1 MDPSTPSPFIN
12 WNQPNLKDAWT
23 RFSKHVELMFSGPL
37 NGKSNTVKC
46 SYLLIWVGEKGRD
59 IFSTFVVPDSSE
71 NNPTE
76 YLRLFKNHVEPSS
89 NPIFERFKFHRRN
102 QKEFETIEQYI
113 TDLKLIAQ
121 NCSYSQQDEMVRDQL
136 IFGLKNDRLRE
147 RLLAES
153 WSLTLDRAVLICRTF
168 QETQAQLQT
177 MHDEAK
183 QTLKQEV
190 DVVSRRVTDSRANKD
205 CYFCG
210 GPYSNEHRCPAK
222 GKKNVRNVHDR
233 LMVVEDC
240 VATSEFF
247 IDSIDSAA
255 ESSTIAT
262 IRLVE
267 QNTCVNFKID
277 TGAEVN
283 VLPSQ
288 IYSMLNPQPST
299 LHTFDILTSYCDG
312 KLKVL
317 GTCNLKLQRKD
328 NQDPEVHKFYIVS
341 TAKQPLLCKNS
352 SVSLGLIKFL
362 NEVTKKPDQT
372 VDRILS
378 EYEDVFQGIGKLEG
392 KCHIYLKKNCQPT
405 VQPPKRIPISMQD
418 RFKAEFSRLE
428 TLGVIEKV
436 SKPTEW
442 VNSTVI
448 VEKPDGSL
456 RLCLDPR
463 NLNKCIKRPHYPIP
477 TFDDVAIK
485 CANSKKFFKL
495 DARHGYWS
503 MELDDESANLTA
515 FNTAF
520 GRFRFRRYPFGLN
533 CAQDDFQRKIE
544 ELFAELIDT
553 AGLGLLIDNIVVHGA
568 TDKEHNS
575 NLEKTLQVAREKGV
589 RFNREKCIFG
599 KTEIPYF
606 GHILTSEGIKPD
618 PNKNFAIRQMPK
630 PKGPEELQSL
640 LGMVNYLDKYIPNMS
655 TLNHPLRTLLK
666 EHRTDGSFQWTSEH
680 NKAFANVKNSICENL
695 KYFNPT
701 SEDVVLKV
709 DASQHGLGATLTCD
723 GGICAFA
730 SRSLS
735 SAEQK
740 YSQIEKEALAIAFA
754 CKHFHQCVYGR
765 PVKVLS
771 DHKPLESI
779 LSRGISVAPP
789 RLQRLMLQIQPY
801 NLSVEHVPGT
811 SIPVADALSRL
822 PLPETDAEFERET
835 EVFVHT
841 LFKNVPMSDSRLL
854 CIKSSTESDP
864 ELSSLTSTIITGWPE
879 TRSSC
884 SEKIQKYWN
893 TRHELSIANGI
904 VLKGDKI
911 VIPVTMRRE
920 ILQQLHHSHMGME
933 KTKQRARSI
942 VYWPGINR
950 NIEEMISQCIT
961 CGRLQMQP
969 WKHPLINTELPEY
982 PWEQL
987 HICIRYFPR
996 QQDKVVSRHLET
1008 SFSREATSEKLKED
1022 LLKA

>member
-1 MDPSTPSPFIN
+1 MDPSTPSPFID
-12 WNQPNLKDAWT
+12 WNQPNLKDAST

-37 NGKSNTVKC
+37 NGKSNAVKC
-46 SYLLIWVGEKGRD
+46 SYLLVWVGEKGRD
-59 IFSTFVVPDSSE
+59 IFSTFVVPDASE

-76 YLRLFKNHVEPSS
+76 YPRLFKNHIEPSS
-89 NPIFERFKFHRRN
+89 NPIFERFKFHKRN

-113 TDLKLIAQ
+113 TDLKLVAQ

-147 RLLAES
+147 RLLAEGG
-153 WSLTLDRAVLICRTF
+153 SLTLDRAVLICRTF

-183 QTLKQEV
+183 QTIKQEV
-190 DVVSRRVTDSRANKD
+190 DVVGRRVTDSRANKD

-210 GPYSNEHRCPAK
+210 GPYSNEHRCPTR
-222 GKKNVRNVHDR
+222 GKKMFKMSKSVHNIQHDR

-240 VATSEFF
+240 AATSEFF

-267 QNTCVNFKID
+267 QNTRVNFKID
-277 TGAEVN
+277 TGAKVN

-288 IYSMLNPQPST
+288 IYSMLNPQPSMLNT
-299 LHTFDILTSYCDG
+299 SDILTSYCDG

-317 GTCNLKLQRKD
+317 ETCNLKLQRKN
-328 NQDPEVHKFYIVS
+328 NQDPEVHKFYIVI

-362 NEVTKKPDQT
+362 NEVTKRPDQT

-392 KCHIYLKKNCQPT
+392 KCHIYLKENCQPT

-418 RFKAEFSRLE
+418 RFKAELSRLE

-442 VNSTVI
+442 VNSIII

-463 NLNKCIKRPHYPIP
+463 NLNKCIKRPHHPIP
-477 TFDDVAIK
+477 IFDDVAIK
-485 CANSKKFFKL
+485 CANSKKFSKL

-533 CAQDDFQRKIE
+533 CAQDDFQRKME
-544 ELFAELIDT
+544 EIFVELIET
-553 AGLGLLIDNIVVHGA
+553 AGLGLLIDDIVVHGA
-568 TDKEHNS
+568 TDEEHDS

-618 PNKNFAIRQMPK
+618 PNKILAIRQMPK

-640 LGMVNYLDKYIPNMS
+640 LGMVNYLGKYIPNLS

-680 NKAFANVKNSICENL
+680 DKAFANVKNSICENL

-709 DASQHGLGATLTCD
+709 DASQHGLGATL
-723 GGICAFA
+723 
-730 SRSLS
+730 
-735 SAEQK
+735 
-740 YSQIEKEALAIAFA
+740 
-754 CKHFHQCVYGR
+754 
-765 PVKVLS
+765 
-771 DHKPLESI
+771 
-779 LSRGISVAPP
+779 
-789 RLQRLMLQIQPY
+789 M
-801 NLSVEHVPGT
+801 
-811 SIPVADALSRL
+811 
-822 PLPETDAEFERET
+822 
-835 EVFVHT
+835 
-841 LFKNVPMSDSRLL
+841 
-854 CIKSSTESDP
+854 
-864 ELSSLTSTIITGWPE
+864 
-879 TRSSC
+879 
-884 SEKIQKYWN
+884 
-893 TRHELSIANGI
+893 
-904 VLKGDKI
+904 
-911 VIPVTMRRE
+911 
-920 ILQQLHHSHMGME
+920 
-933 KTKQRARSI
+933 
-942 VYWPGINR
+942 
-950 NIEEMISQCIT
+950 
-961 CGRLQMQP
+961 
-969 WKHPLINTELPEY
+969 
-982 PWEQL
+982 
-987 HICIRYFPR
+987 
-996 QQDKVVSRHLET
+996 
-1008 SFSREATSEKLKED
+1008 
-1022 LLKA
+1022 

>member
-1 MDPSTPSPFIN
+1 MDPSTPSPFID

-23 RFSKHVELMFSGPL
+23 RFFKHVELMFSGPL
-37 NGKSNTVKC
+37 NGKYNAVKC
-46 SYLLIWVGEKGRD
+46 SYLLIWVGEKDRD
-59 IFSTFVVPDSSE
+59 IFSTFVVPDASE

-76 YLRLFKNHVEPSS
+76 YLRLFKNH
-89 NPIFERFKFHRRN
+89 
-102 QKEFETIEQYI
+102 
-113 TDLKLIAQ
+113 
-121 NCSYSQQDEMVRDQL
+121 
-136 IFGLKNDRLRE
+136 
-147 RLLAES
+147 
-153 WSLTLDRAVLICRTF
+153 
-168 QETQAQLQT
+168 
-177 MHDEAK
+177 
-183 QTLKQEV
+183 
-190 DVVSRRVTDSRANKD
+190 
-205 CYFCG
+205 
-210 GPYSNEHRCPAK
+210 
-222 GKKNVRNVHDR
+222 HDR

-240 VATSEFF
+240 AAISEFF

-255 ESSTIAT
+255 ESSTITT

-267 QNTCVNFKID
+267 QNTRVNFKID

-288 IYSMLNPQPST
+288 IYSMLDPQRSMLNT
-299 LHTFDILTSYCDG
+299 SDILTSYCDG

-341 TAKQPLLCKNS
+341 TAKQLLWCKNA

-392 KCHIYLKKNCQPT
+392 KCHIYLKENCQPT

-418 RFKAEFSRLE
+418 RFKAELGRLE
-428 TLGVIEKV
+428 PLGVIEKV

-442 VNSTVI
+442 VNSIVI

-463 NLNKCIKRPHYPIP
+463 NLNKCIKRPHHPIP
-477 TFDDVAIK
+477 TFEDVAIK

-533 CAQDDFQRKIE
+533 CAQDDFQRKME
-544 ELFAELIDT
+544 EIFAELIET
-553 AGLGLLIDNIVVHGA
+553 AGLGLLIDDIVVHGA
-568 TDKEHNS
+568 TDEEHDS

-618 PNKNFAIRQMPK
+618 PNKILAIRQMPK

-640 LGMVNYLDKYIPNMS
+640 LGMVNYLGKYIPNLS
-655 TLNHPLRTLLK
+655 TFNHPLGTLLK
-666 EHRTDGSFQWTSEH
+666 EPRTDGSFQWTSEH
-680 NKAFANVKNSICENL
+680 DKAFANVKNSICENL

-740 YSQIEKEALAIAFA
+740 YSQIEKEALAIAIA
-754 CKHFHQCVYGR
+754 CKHFHQCVYGQ

-771 DHKPLESI
+771 NHKPLESI

-789 RLQRLMLQIQPY
+789 RLQRLMLQI
-801 NLSVEHVPGT
+801 
-811 SIPVADALSRL
+811 
-822 PLPETDAEFERET
+822 
-835 EVFVHT
+835 
-841 LFKNVPMSDSRLL
+841 
-854 CIKSSTESDP
+854 
-864 ELSSLTSTIITGWPE
+864 
-879 TRSSC
+879 
-884 SEKIQKYWN
+884 
-893 TRHELSIANGI
+893 
-904 VLKGDKI
+904 
-911 VIPVTMRRE
+911 
-920 ILQQLHHSHMGME
+920 
-933 KTKQRARSI
+933 
-942 VYWPGINR
+942 
-950 NIEEMISQCIT
+950 
-961 CGRLQMQP
+961 
-969 WKHPLINTELPEY
+969 
-982 PWEQL
+982 
-987 HICIRYFPR
+987 
-996 QQDKVVSRHLET
+996 
-1008 SFSREATSEKLKED
+1008 
-1022 LLKA
+1022 